1 MKKDNKEKTE
11 NQKDDIYNL
20 KNGFIPIDQYFAE
33 MEEKERQRKDLEGS
47 IRPIA
52 PETSN
57 LPHDQ
62 NSIDSLVDQKKGGN
76 ETKAKRSVLNEIL
89 TEKISFLR
97 EILGDIDTQIKDRE
111 KLKTSLIA
119 KFDEGICYL
128 QSKLYELDAWE
139 HGRSRSVDTRR
150 LQLEKELEALKSQ
163 QSDEIRE
170 SWRDIAL
177 LRKEHRKFF
186 HEYRNALRR
195 VKIVLPNKAPS
206 DKETFVN
213 DDSIESRWEE
223 E

>member
-1 MKKDNKEKTE
+1 MEKEKEKE

-33 MEEKERQRKDLEGS
+33 MEEKERQEKDLEEDGGPGD
-47 IRPIA
+47 REA
-52 PETSN
+52 SN
-57 LPHDQ
+57 LPHGQ
-62 NSIDSLVDQKKGGN
+62 NSIDSLVGQGKGGH
-76 ETKAKRSVLNEIL
+76 EVSEKRSVLNEIL

-97 EILGDIDTQIKDRE
+97 EILGDIDTQIKDRK
-111 KLKTSLIA
+111 KLKTSLIT

-128 QSKLYELDAWE
+128 QSKLYELDSWE

-150 LQLEKELEALKSQ
+150 LQLEKELESLKSQ

-195 VKIVLPNKAPS
+195 VKIVLPSKGNP
-206 DKETFVN
+206 DRENFM
-213 DDSIESRWEE
+213 DGDSIESRWEGE
-223 E
+223 